1 MGTEKISNLF
11 KGLFKKAGPEG
22 ELKEFLAMS
31 AKDPTDM
38 RIKLKVGELYF
49 KKKDLRNGI
58 AWFREVAEHYSE
70 SGFLLKAIAIYKNIL
85 KFSPGSVEFNEKLG
99 ELYAKMGMRG
109 DASQQYQIVVHYYL
123 THHKG
128 ADAIRACQKLV
139 EADDNEPRHRL
150 RLAEIY
156 FNQGMQDESLKE
168 YEKLARELRK
178 EMKQLDI
185 MVEVY
190 EKILLKK
197 PKEMGLLKE
206 LCIFYLKLKNPQKTL
221 RKIEKYKLE
230 QDPHFKPIYEKALQ
244 LKEYLAKTDKED
256 TGKVKAS
263 EED

>member
-11 KGLFKKAGPEG
+11 KGLFKKTGPEG

-38 RIKLKVGELYF
+38 RLKIKVGELYF
-49 KKKDLRNGI
+49 KKKDIRNGI

-123 THHKG
+123 THQKG

-139 EADDNEPRHRL
+139 EVEPGEPRHRL

-156 FNQGMQDESLKE
+156 FNQSMQDESLKE

-178 EMKQLDI
+178 ELKHLDI
-185 MVEVY
+185 LVEVY

-206 LCIFYLKLKNPQKTL
+206 LCVFYLKLKNPQKAM

-230 QDPHFKPIYEKALQ
+230 QDEHFKPIYAKALQ
-244 LKEYLAKTDKED
+244 LKEYLAKTEVKED
-256 TGKVKAS
+256 TGKIKA
-263 EED
+263 EE

>member
-1 MGTEKISNLF
+1 MATEKLSNLF

-38 RIKLKVGELYF
+38 RLKLKVGELYF
-49 KKKDLRNGI
+49 KKKHIRNGI
-58 AWFREVAEHYSE
+58 AWFREVAEHYTE
-70 SGFLLKAIAIYKNIL
+70 TGFLLKAIAIYKNIL

-123 THHKG
+123 THGKG
-128 ADAIRACQKLV
+128 ADAVRACQKLV
-139 EADDNEPRHRL
+139 EAEPNEPRHRL

-156 FNQGMQDESLKE
+156 FNQGMQDESLRE
-168 YEKLARELRK
+168 YEKLARDLRK
-178 EMKQLDI
+178 EMKHLDI
-185 MVEVY
+185 LVEVY

-206 LCIFYLKLKNPQKTL
+206 LCIFYLKLKNPQKTM

-230 QDPHFKPIYEKALQ
+230 NDEQFKPIYAKALQ
-244 LKEYLAKTDKED
+244 LKEYLAKTEVKED

-263 EED
+263 DE

>member
-1 MGTEKISNLF
+1 MAKESISNIF
-11 KGLFKKAGPEG
+11 KGLFKKSGPEG

-38 RIKLKVGELYF
+38 RLKIKVGELYF
-49 KKKDLRNGI
+49 KKKDIRNGI
-58 AWFREVAEHYSE
+58 AWFREVAEHYGE

-109 DASQQYQIVVHYYL
+109 DASQQFQIVVHYYL
-123 THHKG
+123 THQKG

-139 EADDNEPRHRL
+139 EAEPGEPRHRL

-178 EMKQLDI
+178 EMKHLDI
-185 MVEVY
+185 LVEVY

-197 PKEMGLLKE
+197 PKELGLLKE
-206 LCIFYLKLKNPQKTL
+206 LCIFYLKLKNPQKAL

-230 QDPHFKPIYEKALQ
+230 QDEHFKPIYAKALQ
-244 LKEYLAKTDKED
+244 LKEYLAKTDVKEN
-256 TGKVKAS
+256 TGKIKAS
-263 EED
+263 E